1 MSARRPFRIEPAL
14 FFRQD
19 AVMTAASGS
28 VSDALALLTKGTV
41 TCHKIEQLEAKL
53 KEGRPLRIKAGF
65 DPTAP
70 DLHLGHG
77 VLIRKMAQF
86 QMLGHEVTFL
96 IGDFTGLIGD
106 PTGKKATRPPLS
118 REEVLANAE
127 TYKAQVFKILDPE
140 KTRIRFNSEWFGDM
154 AGEGWIR
161 LASRFTVAQ
170 MLERNDFAK
179 RMSAREPIALHELL
193 YPLVQAYDSVALHAD
208 VELGGNDQLF
218 NLMQG
223 RILQEVSGQQPQVV
237 LTVPLLQGLDGT
249 EKMSKSLGNYIGFM
263 EDADTQFG
271 KAMSISDALMWEWY
285 LLLTDKLPSE
295 IQTLKQGHP
304 MDAKKALACQ
314 IVADFHGPEAAR
326 EAEDHWI
333 RRFSER
339 RQDEAPEVRVA
350 ATEGTPLT
358 RLLVDRGLASSR
370 KEAERLI
377 VQGGVSLDGMKSTD
391 PTLRL
396 SLHSGQTL
404 LVKAGKLKLERWV
417 VS

>member
-1 MSARRPFRIEPAL
+1 
-14 FFRQD
+14 
-19 AVMTAASGS
+19 MTAASGS

-41 TCHKIEQLEAKL
+41 TCHKLEQLEAKL

-86 QMLGHEVTFL
+86 QKLGHEVIFL

-127 TYKAQVFKILDPE
+127 TYKHQVFKILDPE
-140 KTRIRFNSEWFGDM
+140 KTRVRFNSEWFGDFR
-154 AGEGWIR
+154 GDQWIR
-161 LASRFTVAQ
+161 LASRFTLAQ
-170 MLERNDFAK
+170 MLERNDFAE
-179 RMSAREPIALHELL
+179 RLEAREPISMHELL
-193 YPLVQAYDSVALHAD
+193 YPMSQAYDSVALEAD

-223 RILQEVSGQQPQVV
+223 RILMEASGQKPQVV
-237 LTVPLLQGLDGT
+237 LTVPLLVGLDGQ

-263 EDADTQFG
+263 EDPDTQFG
-271 KAMSISDALMWEWY
+271 KAMSVSDNLMWDWY
-285 LLLTDKLPSE
+285 LLLTDLLPTE
-295 IQTLKQGHP
+295 IGALKQGHP
-304 MDAKKALACQ
+304 MDAKKGLARR
-314 IVADFHGPEAAR
+314 IVADFHGEAAGQ
-326 EAEDHWI
+326 EAQDRWV

-339 RQDEAPEVRVA
+339 SQEQAPEIPMA
-350 ATEGTPLT
+350 PTEGEVALT
-358 RLLVDRGLASSR
+358 RLLVDRGLAPSR

-377 VQGGVSLDGMKSTD
+377 GQGAVSLDGTKAAD
-391 PTLRL
+391 PALRL
-396 SLHSGQTL
+396 ALVSGQSL
-404 LVKAGKLKLERWV
+404 LVKVGKLKLERWV